1 MPRRGVDDRFSSS
14 TATPPTGRII
24 ECRISTTTTM
34 MTIAHPHRR
43 RRRRVFL
50 FLGYPTSIGPAGTKG
65 APGLTTRRTH
75 RGSLKEYALKKNR
88 IGTSSGAAGA
98 DDANAD
104 ADAGNARRRRLAT
117 STAMEPEIG
126 FLMANLA
133 LAGVVVRGRRRAR
146 VLDPCCGGGRLLLY
160 AAASGATGPLIGV
173 DSDLDV
179 WDSAEWEERHR
190 GGGVVVG
197 KSSPLPA
204 VVPTFVVGDVWNP
217 SSTAALC
224 TPNSFDAIIC
234 DPPYNIGAPVL
245 VDGQDSRPRNY
256 HDKGHGFRRNE
267 SGESWGGASS
277 PDIIPS
283 ILSIAA
289 NVLVM
294 GGRIVFF
301 LPVRGGDMTKSSE
314 ELLSLRG
321 FPQDGGCDKSCPLRL
336 LRHSSRRQNFSPTFS
351 RWLVCMEKL

>member
-1 MPRRGVDDRFSSS
+1 
-14 TATPPTGRII
+14 
-24 ECRISTTTTM
+24 
-34 MTIAHPHRR
+34 
-43 RRRRVFL
+43 
-50 FLGYPTSIGPAGTKG
+50 
-65 APGLTTRRTH
+65 
-75 RGSLKEYALKKNR
+75 LKEYALKKNR
-88 IGTSSGAAGA
+88 RGTSSGAGA
-98 DDANAD
+98 DDADAD
-104 ADAGNARRRRLAT
+104 ADAGNARRRLAT

-126 FLMANLA
+126 FLMVNLA
-133 LAGVVVRGRRRAR
+133 LAGVVVRGRRPTR
-146 VLDPCCGGGRLLLY
+146 VLDPCCGSGRLLLY
-160 AAASGATGPLIGV
+160 AAASGATGPLVGV
-173 DSDLDV
+173 DSDPDV
-179 WDSAEWEERHR
+179 WDSAEWE
-190 GGGVVVG
+190 GCGGVVVGG

-224 TPNSFDAIIC
+224 TPNSFDAIVC

-256 HDKGHGFRRNE
+256 HNKGNGFRRKE

-301 LPVRGGDMTKSSE
+301 LPVRGGDMTKSLE
-314 ELLSLRG
+314 ELLSSRG
-321 FPQDGGCDKSCPLRL
+321 FPQDGGCDKSCSLRL
-336 LRHSSRRQNFSPTFS
+336 VRHSSRRQNFSPTFS

>member
-1 MPRRGVDDRFSSS
+1 
-14 TATPPTGRII
+14 
-24 ECRISTTTTM
+24 
-34 MTIAHPHRR
+34 
-43 RRRRVFL
+43 
-50 FLGYPTSIGPAGTKG
+50 
-65 APGLTTRRTH
+65 
-75 RGSLKEYALKKNR
+75 
-88 IGTSSGAAGA
+88 
-98 DDANAD
+98 
-104 ADAGNARRRRLAT
+104 
-117 STAMEPEIG
+117 MEPEIG

-133 LAGVVVRGRRRAR
+133 LAGIVVRGRRRAR

-160 AAASGATGPLIGV
+160 AAASGATGPLVGV
-173 DSDLDV
+173 DSDPDV

-197 KSSPLPA
+197 KLSPLPA
-204 VVPTFVVGDVWNP
+204 VVLTFVVGDVWNP

-234 DPPYNIGAPVL
+234 NPPYNIGAPVL

-301 LPVRGGDMTKSSE
+301 LPVRGGDMTKSLE
-314 ELLSLRG
+314 ELLLSRG

>member
-1 MPRRGVDDRFSSS
+1 MWRYLSGGRTVYRYRR
-14 TATPPTGRII
+14 
-24 ECRISTTTTM
+24 
-34 MTIAHPHRR
+34 AHRDAGFHRR
-43 RRRRVFL
+43 RS
-50 FLGYPTSIGPAGTKG
+50 SIGDNY
-65 APGLTTRRTH
+65 APSLEGGDG
-75 RGSLKEYALKKNR
+75 RGSSTR
-88 IGTSSGAAGA
+88 AAAAVGCPC
-98 DDANAD
+98 
-104 ADAGNARRRRLAT
+104 T
-117 STAMEPEIG
+117 PP
-126 FLMANLA
+126 
-133 LAGVVVRGRRRAR
+133 RRAR
-146 VLDPCCGGGRLLLY
+146 RGHSSESIPIWTYGTPPSGR
-160 AAASGATGPLIGV
+160 SATG
-173 DSDLDV
+173 
-179 WDSAEWEERHR
+179 